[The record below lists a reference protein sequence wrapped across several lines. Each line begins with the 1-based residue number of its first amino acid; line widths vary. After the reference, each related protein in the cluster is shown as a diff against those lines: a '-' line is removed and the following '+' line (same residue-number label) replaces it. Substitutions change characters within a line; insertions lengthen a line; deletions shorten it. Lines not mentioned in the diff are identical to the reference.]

1 MNNEEGKWSV
11 KLNNTNGIIAMHVE
25 EVLLDEVGYMIYLK
39 SAQWKFYTGR
49 HGTMPKL
56 IICMACP

>member
-39 SAQWKFYTGR
+39 SAQ
-49 HGTMPKL
+49 
-56 IICMACP
+56 